1 MGYYVKIT
9 LRYHVEVRVHCTFNL
24 LKSIVNI
31 FQIRELSYSK
41 KACIMCQ
48 EFNQTILFTYVRLK
62 VLFKAYIHR
71 SDLPCTCFC
80 LRSLIYRKQLSFQ
93 NSFSFPMV
101 TLTKSN
107 NEFQE
112 YLLHVFGS
120 FWEPSKNTGVFTLG
134 KYRTL
139 SFSVMPKKLRTNHN
153 SNFF

>member
-1 MGYYVKIT
+1 MGYYVNNT
-9 LRYHVEVRVHCTFNL
+9 LRYHVEVHVHCSFNL

-62 VLFKAYIHR
+62 VLYTAYVHR

-107 NEFQE
+107 NF
-112 YLLHVFGS
+112 
-120 FWEPSKNTGVFTLG
+120 
-134 KYRTL
+134 L
-139 SFSVMPKKLRTNHN
+139 SFKNIYYMYLVHFGNHLKIQVYLPQEN
-153 SNFF
+153 IGHCHFP